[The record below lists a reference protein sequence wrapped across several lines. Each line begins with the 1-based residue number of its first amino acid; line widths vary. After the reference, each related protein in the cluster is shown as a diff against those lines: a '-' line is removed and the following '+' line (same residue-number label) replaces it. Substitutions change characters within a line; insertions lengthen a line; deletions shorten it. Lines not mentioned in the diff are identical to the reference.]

1 MSTHATHLKLG
12 VRQAIV
18 SAAVFATVLMAL
30 VSIDDR
36 VRDRFAQLVSGS
48 NGMSSWSTRLGELAS
63 ALITAAKY
71 QSIDNAPLLIFAV
84 VGAVLVVFMVRT

>member
-18 SAAVFATVLMAL
+18 SAAVFGTVLMAL

-36 VRDRFAQLVSGS
+36 VRDRFAQLLSGS
-48 NGMSSWSTRLGELAS
+48 DGVSSLSARAGELAG
-63 ALITAAKY
+63 ALATAAKY

-84 VGAVLVVFMVRT
+84 VGAVLVVFMVKT